1 MKEILFTLVMVIKIQ
16 NSGKDGVSNTKGSC
30 GALVN
35 YLNHEDNPREE
46 EGKMVAPFMTAT
58 GVKVSKEEV
67 IDKIDRNHYHLTK
80 ETDKFF
86 HIVIA
91 PSVDEISIMGET
103 EEERFRSMCDY
114 VQAALELYAES
125 FHRDK
130 LTGDKLLAFYKIH
143 FERGE
148 SEEEELH
155 AHIVVSRNTQEID
168 GRILKI
174 SPLTPIRREGKGAV
188 KSGFDRKGFYLK
200 CEKTFDEKMGY
211 NRSVEESFAYKNAQA
226 HGTPEEKAEQARL
239 LAKEKM
245 DGVKEQLSEGLAKR
259 QEAKKRNCELTA
271 LAEAL
276 RKQKDSEQSQEAE
289 HTVSAAI
296 ESADLANK
304 IIAVFREQQILAN
317 LNLELM
323 MQGIAVQQKKSVDG
337 LEAVGFV
344 KQGILIPAKD
354 LFPEKIANDILK
366 QWGILTGQKLAL
378 VTRRERAAEMQAER
392 EEQAKEQISQVTR
405 KLKIR
410 H

>member
-1 MKEILFTLVMVIKIQ
+1 MREILFTLVMVIKIQ
-16 NSGKDGVSNTKGSC
+16 NSGTNGVSNTKGSS

-35 YLNHEDNPREE
+35 YLTHEDVLRME
-46 EGKMVAPFMTAT
+46 EGKMLSPFKTAT
-58 GVKVSKEEV
+58 GVEVSKEEV

-91 PSVDEISIMGET
+91 PSLDEISIMGET

-188 KSGFDRKGFYLK
+188 KSGFDRKEFYLK
-200 CEKTFDEKMGY
+200 CEKTFDEMMGY

-239 LAKEKM
+239 LAQEKM
-245 DGVKEQLSEGLAKR
+245 AGVKEQLSEGLAKR
-259 QEAKKRNCELTA
+259 QEAKIQNRELTA

-276 RKQKDSEQSQEAE
+276 KQKKDPEQSQEAE
-289 HTVSAAI
+289 QTVNAAV
-296 ESADLANK
+296 ELADLVNRIVEEFRTAQSLQTLNIRLMK
-304 IIAVFREQQILAN
+304 LGVTCYARKSQDGVEDVFFMKKGQYVSGKDIIKAETYENVLKVYAN
-317 LNLELM
+317 LTHN
-323 MQGIAVQQKKSVDG
+323 
-337 LEAVGFV
+337 
-344 KQGILIPAKD
+344 
-354 LFPEKIANDILK
+354 
-366 QWGILTGQKLAL
+366 KLASE
-378 VTRRERAAEMQAER
+378 TRAERAAEREEERRQQAENKPIT
-392 EEQAKEQISQVTR
+392 QHKR
-405 KLKIR
+405 KL
-410 H
+410 HL